1 MYKRTKPPRP
11 LEAVNAPLLARTGEQ
26 RLKKRKQRKQG
37 DQREQ
42 GSSRIAAKPEKQAIN
57 VMLVDTHALMLRAL
71 LRVVA
76 TFPQVKIVGHLQ
88 TTEALLTFLER
99 TAVDVV
105 VFGVSIPASACLQF
119 THAAGGNHP
128 NLGVVVIQ
136 PHLRLE
142 TAFTLVKQGV
152 HALLDEF
159 ASEQDLADAIA
170 TVATGSTF
178 FSKHARETLV
188 SSMSRAALH
197 LTARELEVASLL
209 RHGTSNFRIAQ
220 ALGLKEKTIE
230 AYLTNI
236 YSKLGVNSRM
246 EAMLCLQDL
255 QV

>member
-11 LEAVNAPLLARTGEQ
+11 VEAVNTLLLSRTGEL
-26 RLKKRKQRKQG
+26 RSPKMKQRAQESY
-37 DQREQ
+37 RL
-42 GSSRIAAKPEKQAIN
+42 AATTKKQAIR
-57 VMLVDTHALMLRAL
+57 VILVDTHALMLRAL

-76 TFPQVKIVGHLQ
+76 TFPQVKVVAHLQ
-88 TTEALLTFLER
+88 TTEAMLTFLER

-105 VFGVSIPASACLQF
+105 VFGVSIPVSECLQF
-119 THAAGGNHP
+119 THSVGGNHP
-128 NLGVVVIQ
+128 PLGVVVIQ
-136 PHLRLE
+136 PRLRLE
-142 TAFTLVKQGV
+142 TAFTLVEQGV
-152 HALLDEF
+152 HGLLDEF
-159 ASEQDLADAIA
+159 ASEQDLADAISI
-170 TVATGSTF
+170 VATGSTF
-178 FSKHARETLV
+178 FSKHASETLI

-236 YSKLGVNSRM
+236 YSKLGVNSRT